1 MKLLLENWRKYLIE
15 GTVEE
20 NPPWSDDEKRERHI
34 SHVAEK
40 EVRQLVAL
48 ETRKLKQDIG
58 RYWGDS
64 EKEIAAKRDV
74 VARATAYKVYLPNLD
89 DALAM
94 EASDERDDRIKYVVY
109 VLDSLQPGSYEP
121 SEEELAGFQGDRSK
135 AGAPQARKLS
145 GTFRGQDI
153 S

>member
-15 GTVEE
+15 GADEE

-40 EVRQLVAL
+40 EARQLIAQ
-48 ETRKLKQDIG
+48 ETRKLKQNVG
-58 RYWGDS
+58 RYWGDN
-64 EKEIAAKRDV
+64 EKEVAAEREAEAR
-74 VARATAYKVYLPNLD
+74 VAAYKFYLPNLD

-94 EASDERDDRIKYVVY
+94 EVGDERDDRIKHVVY